1 MSLHIGS
8 SNISDIYVGNSK
20 ISDIYVGN
28 DLVYTSNKGPDL
40 TVPLYFEAADPSVAV
55 TVGFRKGSTENKQD
69 PSGVDFSKYTG
80 YSDPDWSY
88 SYDGLTWSN
97 YSIGNNITIGGSN
110 PSRVY
115 FKSRTNYTAIPWRG
129 SYTDSSGKVT
139 TTYHIFIQ
147 FTASGG
153 NVNAS
158 GNIQSLLYSDFM
170 AYDSALADCFL
181 YMFQGCTSLI
191 EAPELPATTLASFCY
206 WNMFNSCTSLTSA
219 PSLPATTM
227 ATDCYNGMFN
237 SCTSLTSAPALPATT
252 LAEGCYAYMFQG
264 CTSLT
269 SAPSLPATTM
279 ATYCYNS
286 MFDGCTSLIEAP
298 ELPATTLASF
308 CYWNMFNS
316 CTSLTNAPSLPATTM
331 ATYCYSDMFSGI
343 RANSTA
349 SAPCIYPYRI
359 PESGTGAMDESSH
372 ALSGMF
378 ANIDDTATFT
388 PTINTTFYISVPVM
402 D

>member
-55 TVGFRKGSTENKQD
+55 TVGFRKGSTANTSD
-69 PSGVDFSKYTG
+69 PSGIDFSKYTG
-80 YSDPDWSY
+80 YSDPAWSY
-88 SYDGLTWSN
+88 SYDAVTWSN
-97 YSIGNNITIGGSN
+97 YSIESNITIGGSN

-129 SYTDSSGKVT
+129 TWTDTSVKIQVPVYT
-139 TTYHIFIQ
+139 FLQ
-147 FTASGG
+147 FTATGG

-170 AYDSALADCFL
+170 AYDSALADCFS
-181 YMFQGCTSLI
+181 YMFQGCTSLTSAPSLPATTMATNCYNGMFNGCTSLI
-191 EAPELPATTLASFCY
+191 EAPELPATTLAVG
-206 WNMFNSCTSLTSA
+206 
-219 PSLPATTM
+219 
-227 ATDCYNGMFN
+227 CYNGMFN

-252 LAEGCYAYMFQG
+252 LADNCYW
-264 CTSLT
+264 
-269 SAPSLPATTM
+269 
-279 ATYCYNS
+279 S
-286 MFDGCTSLIEAP
+286 MFSG
-298 ELPATTLASF
+298 
-308 CYWNMFNS
+308 

-331 ATYCYSDMFSGI
+331 ATYCYADMFSGI